1 MKCVGHCNVKCH
13 LLGGLEQKVME
24 VLWASK
30 DPLKPSDVL
39 SLLKGEHAYTTIMTV
54 LKRMADKEL
63 LRRHQEGKV
72 YFYSPVETK
81 QVFASRC
88 LDDLFNRL
96 YGSYGNLVVER
107 FQSVSKKFSPLTN
120 KK

>member
-13 LLGGLEQKVME
+13 LLGGLEQKIME
-24 VLWASK
+24 ILWASK

-39 SLLKGEHAYTTIMTV
+39 SLLEGKHAYTTIMTV
-54 LKRMADKEL
+54 LKRMADKGL
-63 LRRHQEGKV
+63 LCRHQKGKV
-72 YFYSPVETK
+72 YFYSPIETK

-96 YGSYGNLVVER
+96 YGSYGHLVIER
-107 FQSVSKKFSPLTN
+107 FQFVFKKSLP
-120 KK
+120 